1 MPKFDIT
8 PEKLRELYID
18 QGLTAKQIAEQH
30 SLPDYFVKNRVYSL
44 KLRRTKEQQ
53 DVSRRSRGLLSLTD
67 DELRELY
74 VNQSLPAKDIAI
86 ANGCSVNAVQAR
98 IHKGNIERSKEQ
110 RRAVRV
116 KLGLDRRVGD
126 CSDEK
131 LRELYVDQ
139 LMSVNEIAKF
149 LGMNRGCIGQRIK
162 SAGIRHTKE
171 QREKFYSMRK
181 RGIAPKFTIGKDEL
195 VEKFVKQE
203 MSVRDLML
211 HYKCSESVI
220 YRHLNRYKLN
230 DANLGV
236 ERMWRQKRKKYTTI
250 TQGYLHVYRKG
261 HHKADTYGRV
271 PEHIIIMEEAIGR
284 PIAENE
290 IVHHINMEKLDNSFN
305 NLSVVHRLDHHSIH
319 HYYQLCWLY
328 SIGLRQS
335 PPPQFNFQQLT
346 FWAGSW
352 VWWIDFFPQENKA
365 VA

>member
-18 QGLTAKQIAEQH
+18 QGLTAKQIAEQYGV
-30 SLPDYFVKNRVYSL
+30 PDYFVKNKAYNL
-44 KLRRTKEQQ
+44 KLKRTSEQQ
-53 DVSRRSRGLLSLTD
+53 DASRRSNGLLPLTD
-67 DELRELY
+67 AELRELY
-74 VNQSLPAKDIAI
+74 VNRSLSAKEIAEQC
-86 ANGCSVNAVQAR
+86 GCSFRAVQAR
-98 IHKGNIERSKEQ
+98 LHGGKIERSKEQ
-110 RRAVRV
+110 RRAVRI
-116 KLGLDRRVGD
+116 KLGLGRRIGD
-126 CSDEK
+126 CPDDK

-162 SAGIRHTKE
+162 IAGIKHTKE

-181 RGIAPKFTIGKDEL
+181 RGVAPKFTINKEDL

-211 HYKCSESVI
+211 HYKCSESVV
-220 YRHLNRYKLN
+220 YKHLNRYKLN

-236 ERMWRQKRKKYTTI
+236 ERMWKEKRKKYTTI

-261 HHKADTYGRV
+261 HHKADSYGRV
-271 PEHIIIMEEAIGR
+271 PEHIIIMEEAMGR
-284 PIAENE
+284 PMAENE

-328 SIGLRQS
+328 SAGLRKGA
-335 PPPQFNFQQLT
+335 PPQFNFQQLT

-352 VWWIDFFPQENKA
+352 VWWIDFFPQENR
-365 VA
+365 VAA